1 MFVVLITSIANAQNT
16 TFDFMCVDPV
26 DEAITAMYAT
36 EYPPTEFGSVLGDA
50 AIIANQNATVP
61 PLQKSRTDFISAF
74 DNYGLVFT
82 QFNQNANGYVA
93 QYADSAI
100 PDVQIPGGGTSL
112 TNASFKSWVLAI
124 AQTIWHYGHPN
135 YDPLAGE
142 LQAIYDADTHP
153 TELGPKTIAAATAA
167 YNVNTNASGTG
178 FLFELDDKSTSFIS
192 LITDDGT
199 STYVLLDDE
208 DNIEA
213 NRTYSP
219 NKGILAFGH
228 STGHN
233 IELDEYKGLVFNIVE
248 ALWYAQHPGYVSA
261 EEMARLAESRRV
273 RLLEIEGLDLGGVTV
288 EHDVNGN
295 LEFGDKFDIY
305 YTSQKSHS
313 YSIYFA
319 SEGIFI
325 ENLTTNEYAD
335 LKADIIT
342 KRNNLIPTYQE
353 EIAAWFAA
361 DTAPVGSAPEWLP
374 YSLNIKAN
382 TLNNG
387 TERFAFIV
395 DGLLSAHGVTITR
408 GGAGG
413 TGATVTTFI
422 LSKGDGYDVTFDWG
436 AYSTNGF
443 NGSNASPELYR
454 NLVFDVIKAGWKL
467 VNETNNTK
475 RSDWLDQDLDITG
488 NNVELQ
494 TYGQPNYDWWIY
506 FNVDGLRIPILSG
519 GVSYDPMFYNKHT
532 VNPHDTYMTEVEFQ
546 TLVTFVTYMR
556 DNFDRLKGIT
566 GTYNRKVEIE
576 NLVDEYGAVIAHI
589 IDNYDGSTHYTF
601 RNNGNSNEYP
611 VQSNWTHDAGTDLGD
626 LSPDSW
632 VKFYA
637 KCRGIILG
645 L

>member
-1 MFVVLITSIANAQNT
+1 MKKILLMFVVLITGIANAQNA
-16 TFDFMCVDPV
+16 FNFRCIPA
-26 DEAITAMYAT
+26 EELAIAAMYAA
-36 EYPPTEFGSVLGDA
+36 EYSPSSLDESINSA
-50 AIIANQNATVP
+50 ANIANDYSGETQN
-61 PLQKSRTDFISAF
+61 KSRRDFISLF

-82 QFNQNANGYVA
+82 QFNQDANNNYVV
-93 QYADSAI
+93 QYANSAI
-100 PDVQIPGGGTSL
+100 PDIQIPGGGTSL
-112 TNASFKSWVLAI
+112 TNAAMQAWALAI
-124 AQTIWHYGHPN
+124 AQTIWLYGHPN
-135 YDPLAGE
+135 YDPLGGE
-142 LQAIYDADTHP
+142 LQALYDADTHP
-153 TELGPKTIAAATAA
+153 TELGPEVIAAATAA

-178 FLFELDDKSTSFIS
+178 FLFKLDDKSTSFIS
-192 LITDDGT
+192 LVTDDGT

-248 ALWYAQHPGYVSA
+248 ALWYAQHPDYVSA

-288 EHDVNGN
+288 TEYQYDGAQGDAFIIS
-295 LEFGDKFDIY
+295 FGSSALY
-305 YTSQKSHS
+305 EYTGV
-313 YSIYFA
+313 A
-319 SEGIFI
+319 I
-325 ENLTTNEYAD
+325 EYLTDAEYTTYKNEV
-335 LKADIIT
+335 IRE
-342 KRNNLIPTYQE
+342 RNTLIPTYQE

-361 DTAPVGSAPEWLP
+361 DTAPVGSAPQWLP

-387 TERFAFIV
+387 TERFALIV

-475 RSDWLDQDLDITG
+475 RSDWLDIDLDIPG

-494 TYGQPNYDWWIY
+494 TYGSPNFDWWIY
-506 FNVDGLRIPILSG
+506 FNVDGLQIPILSG

-589 IDNYDGSTHYTF
+589 IDNFDGSTHYTF

-611 VQSNWTHDAGTDLGD
+611 VQSNWTHAAGTDLGD
-626 LSPDSW
+626 LTPDGW